1 MALALP
7 APSLVTAGLVVGGV
21 AATLGDCVSPPLSC
35 RARPPGRMR
44 PENASCS
51 ERCRVTNLAVFTEE
65 IEKRT
70 MNSAISSVIMSA

>member
-1 MALALP
+1 M
-7 APSLVTAGLVVGGV
+7 
-21 AATLGDCVSPPLSC
+21 AATFGEVVDPPLSC

-51 ERCRVTNLAVFTEE
+51 ERCRVTNLEMFTEE